1 MLHRRIAGDG
11 GYAFPIGPPREE
23 SDARTDVGGA
33 AEGAAISLRDWFA
46 GQALAGVLAK
56 MTHDEY
62 LGSAHVQI
70 AEDAYH
76 LADAMLAQRRT
87 NSIDAG

>member
-1 MLHRRIAGDG
+1 MLHRRIARDG
-11 GYAFPIGPPREE
+11 GYTFPIGPPRGEHE
-23 SDARTDVGGA
+23 GPPGA
-33 AEGAAISLRDWFA
+33 GAVADSEDAAISLRDWFA
-46 GQALAGVLAK
+46 GQALVGVLAK

-76 LADAMLAQRRT
+76 LADAMLAQRRVE
-87 NSIDAG
+87 